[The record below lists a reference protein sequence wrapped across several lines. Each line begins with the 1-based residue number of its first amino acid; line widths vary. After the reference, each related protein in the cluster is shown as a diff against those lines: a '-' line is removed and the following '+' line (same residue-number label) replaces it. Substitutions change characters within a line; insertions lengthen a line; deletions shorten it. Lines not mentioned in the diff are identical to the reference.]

1 MDATHT
7 RPRTLL
13 RDTRG
18 AAYTETV
25 LMMPVLISIF
35 AGIGVFHA
43 AYRGRMDA
51 AEDARRCVWEYA
63 NGGCTT
69 PPPGCEAIVGGSSA
83 SPLSDPAVDGH
94 ARDANQALG
103 DMSRIIPVPGLGGLL
118 ESILGTTTTARASRQ
133 IQMPAWLGGATRTE
147 SASETVVCNER
158 PRELEDLIRDAFCAA
173 VPGPAGSLFGC
184 R

>member
-1 MDATHT
+1 MHRAHT
-7 RPRTLL
+7 PRRTLL

-43 AYRGRMDA
+43 MYRGRMDA

-69 PPPGCEAIVGGSSA
+69 PPPGCEGIVGGSSA
-83 SPLSDPAVDGH
+83 TPLSDPAVDGH
-94 ARDANQALG
+94 TRDANQALSE
-103 DMSRIIPVPGLGGLL
+103 MNSVIPVPGLSGIV

-133 IQMPAWLGGATRTE
+133 VQMPRWLGGATRTE

-173 VPGPAGSLFGC
+173 VPDAAGDLFGC
-184 R
+184 